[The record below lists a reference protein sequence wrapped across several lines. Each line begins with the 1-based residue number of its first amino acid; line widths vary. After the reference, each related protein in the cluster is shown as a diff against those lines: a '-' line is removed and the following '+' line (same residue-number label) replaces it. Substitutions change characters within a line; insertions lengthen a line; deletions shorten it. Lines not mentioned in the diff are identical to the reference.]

1 MYRALP
7 GADYYEGS
15 VPSRRHQRTPRLA
28 CPEGRRR
35 GREGSHVHCR
45 SIGGLVPS
53 YAPAG
58 LPRRSRSHS
67 SRSLGGRI
75 HAAEDRSP
83 RNPQGARAPHGR
95 PVSIGF
101 EPATSLAGV
110 LPLVHM
116 RYTAP
121 PCLPRPRD
129 PKVLAR
135 RVVVRAAPALPRS
148 SGVRLPSA
156 SPDRCDGLAVGSR
169 TPLDPTAPR
178 GARTRPDT
186 PGCARAS
193 HRPGGCRAASASPAP
208 RSDAP
213 RAAARAPSRSRL

>member
-7 GADYYEGS
+7 DADYYEGS

-28 CPEGRRR
+28 CPEGHRRQ
-35 GREGSHVHCR
+35 REGSHVHCR

-67 SRSLGGRI
+67 SRSHDSRL
-75 HAAEDRSP
+75 HAAEGRSP
-83 RNPQGARAPHGR
+83 WNPQGDRAPHGR

-110 LPLVHM
+110 LPLVHL
-116 RYTAP
+116 RYTVP
-121 PCLPRPRD
+121 PCLPRPRS
-129 PKVLAR
+129 PIVPAR
-135 RVVVRAAPALPRS
+135 RVVVRAAPALTRS

-156 SPDRCDGLAVGSR
+156 SPGRCDNPAVGPC

-178 GARTRPDT
+178 GARTR
-186 PGCARAS
+186 
-193 HRPGGCRAASASPAP
+193 
-208 RSDAP
+208 
-213 RAAARAPSRSRL
+213 